1 MIRIRRAQDVY
12 VQRPAS
18 HPGRT
23 ALGLVPARPSP
34 TQLGRNTVM
43 TTAVILCVP
52 PTAVQ
57 PPPAAIS
64 RRAPVPAR
72 FPQVHQ
78 EQAMPFLE
86 STDSLPAGTRRA
98 ADRRTMRDSPGK

>member
-1 MIRIRRAQDVY
+1 
-12 VQRPAS
+12 
-18 HPGRT
+18 
-23 ALGLVPARPSP
+23 
-34 TQLGRNTVM
+34 M

-98 ADRRTMRDSPGK
+98 ADRRTMRDSPGKDTLLLTSRITAPPVRPAHPVPGLAAHRPGRQAL